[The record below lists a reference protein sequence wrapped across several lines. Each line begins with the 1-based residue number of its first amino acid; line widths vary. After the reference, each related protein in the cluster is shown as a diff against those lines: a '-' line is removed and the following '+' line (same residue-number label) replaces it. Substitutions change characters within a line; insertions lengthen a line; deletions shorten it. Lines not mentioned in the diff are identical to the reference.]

1 LVSTPKKGHKIIEHS
16 GGIDGMSANL
26 VMIKDMNIGF
36 VILTNE
42 AEEPATFFIDS

>member
-1 LVSTPKKGHKIIEHS
+1 LVSLKKGHKIIEHS
-16 GGIDGMSANL
+16 GGMAYAANL

>member
-1 LVSTPKKGHKIIEHS
+1 
-16 GGIDGMSANL
+16 MSANL

-42 AEEPATFFIDS
+42 AEEPATFLLTAKILENL